1 MTDEIHANYAL
12 GYYKQALGEWNN
24 KIRTPEDALIRVVE
38 WRRVV
43 LKLQTHAL
51 KSPFVAKSLKEAL
64 VYLANAEK
72 ATKKPSS
79 KLEQPCTTP
88 AKQITRWRNHWVPP
102 LIEYTLSPPRTV

>member
-43 LKLQTHAL
+43 LKLQTHSL

-72 ATKKPSS
+72 AIKK
-79 KLEQPCTTP
+79 PCTTP

-102 LIEYTLSPPRTV
+102 LIEYTLSPPRTL

>member
-43 LKLQTHAL
+43 LKLQTHTS
-51 KSPFVAKSLKEAL
+51 KSPFIAESLKEAL

-72 ATKKPSS
+72 AIKKPS
-79 KLEQPCTTP
+79 TTP
-88 AKQITRWRNHWVPP
+88 AKQVTRWRNHWVPP
-102 LIEYTLSPPRTV
+102 VIGYI